1 MEAEVGLLDC
11 ASLICEPHFGV
22 EGRLMVSLP
31 SAWTQEFIVQSLCSL
46 LAKENF
52 IIKDGLCTCPK
63 SFLVLLVL

>member
-1 MEAEVGLLDC
+1 
-11 ASLICEPHFGV
+11 
-22 EGRLMVSLP
+22 MVSLP

-63 SFLVLLVL
+63 SFLVLLIL